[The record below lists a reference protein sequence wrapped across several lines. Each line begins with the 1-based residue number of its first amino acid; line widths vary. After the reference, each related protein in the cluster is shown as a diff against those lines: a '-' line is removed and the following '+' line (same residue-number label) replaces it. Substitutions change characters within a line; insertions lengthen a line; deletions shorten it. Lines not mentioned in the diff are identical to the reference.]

1 MEDTGRIMKTLKSEL
16 QVAIYG
22 ENSNDAIENELKY
35 IIEIDK
41 AHILM
46 LYNQRIIDK
55 VTAKKIL
62 HQIALLEKSNFQ
74 PLRDKKTPRGIYFLY
89 EDYLRKSIGDEYGGM
104 LQIGRSRNDLKATV
118 LKIRLRKPYI
128 DCITRLL
135 SIITMLL
142 QKSSE
147 YSAVVMPIY
156 THYQPAVPITY
167 GHYLSA
173 IAEELLNIA
182 GDMVSNEEIR
192 KSPLGAG
199 AVGGTTIHIDTEYT
213 AKLLGF
219 SETVNN
225 SIVGV
230 GSRKIVLDL
239 LSEIVEIESLIS
251 RCCEDY
257 LLWTSS
263 DLQLINLPD
272 NLVGGSSMMPNK
284 RNAFLFENIR
294 GKCSKALGAYVSAVT
309 AMKGEP
315 FTNSIA
321 VGTEAVSHIWDAFK
335 NIGDVLFILE
345 ELVASA
351 VPNQKKMKQRAE
363 EGFTLATEYAN
374 HLTQYWGVDF
384 RNAHRII
391 GKLVKDAVET
401 DEKFDVLINKWINN
415 NLDSNNLRLDI
426 SSVVAK
432 TNYGWGP
439 GKESQEAIRER
450 NREKLNNIENETDKL
465 IKEWEKANNCLIRA
479 MKRIGSD

>member
-1 MEDTGRIMKTLKSEL
+1 MKDTGRISKTLTSEL

-46 LYNQRIIDK
+46 LYNQKIIDE
-55 VTAKKIL
+55 VTTKRIL
-62 HQIALLEKSNFQ
+62 HQITFLENSNFQ
-74 PLRDKKTPRGIYFLY
+74 PLRNKMTPRGIYLLY
-89 EDYLRKSIGDEYGGM
+89 EDYLRKSIGDKYGGM
-104 LQIGRSRNDLKATV
+104 LQFGRSRNDLKATV
-118 LKIRLRKPYI
+118 LKIRLREPYL
-128 DCITRLL
+128 DCINGLL
-135 SIITMLL
+135 RIISMLL
-142 QKSSE
+142 HKSSE
-147 YSAVVMPIY
+147 YSAIVMPIY

-182 GDMVSNEEIR
+182 EDMVGNKEMR

-199 AVGGTTIHIDTEYT
+199 AAGGTTIYIDTKYT

-225 SIVGV
+225 SIVSV

-263 DLQLINLPD
+263 DLQFINLPD

-284 RNAFLFENIR
+284 RNAFIFENIR
-294 GKCSKALGAYVSAVT
+294 GRCSKALGAYVSAVT

-321 VGTEAVSHIWDAFK
+321 VGTEAVLYIFDAFI
-335 NIGDVLFILE
+335 NIDNILFMMK
-345 ELVASA
+345 ELVESA
-351 VPNQKKMKQRAE
+351 VPNKEKMKQRAE

-374 HLTQYWGVDF
+374 HLTQFCDVDF

-401 DEKFDVLINKWINN
+401 DEKLDVLVNKWMHSKLDNN
-415 NLDSNNLRLDI
+415 NFKLDI

-432 TNYGWGP
+432 TNFGWGP
-439 GKESQEAIRER
+439 GWNSQEAIREN
-450 NREKLNNIENETDKL
+450 NRERLYNIENEINML
-465 IKEWEKANNCLIRA
+465 VKEWEKAKKCLIREV
-479 MKRIGSD
+479 KRIECV